1 MPRDR
6 NIPQI
11 DPGDQPLLENLAR
24 MISELLERRLGP
36 NATFEDRQRARM
48 GVMTDVMW
56 LGEEH
61 DLVDLVEDAPMITIG
76 GRPFRRLSQPSS
88 KIYSG
93 VWGAHRIDEPLY
105 RDASV
110 HAGETVKPLDLRVGA
125 IATSL
130 LPDAA
135 RILGYLMA
143 HGTSREVVETLATM
157 GMRPP
162 SRALIERRVHELAD
176 EVVDRIDELDAVARD
191 VEAAAPL
198 PVAAV
203 SVGLDR
209 FSVRMSE
216 ALPEGRERPPRARTK
231 PYQRTPPPPRDLN
244 WRMAWVGSVTLYDA
258 DGEAHGF
265 SEVPQFYCSCSPLS
279 PPLAGK
285 SCDQLDA
292 DRFCALLTGN
302 PDAKAD
308 SFFWN
313 TVAVLDAPGFCCLDF
328 FPELSL
334 GAFPE
339 FGIDELCYSA
349 ESMAESH
356 PQFGSVIPR
365 NDIKCILP

>member
-6 NIPQI
+6 NIPQN
-11 DPGDQPLLENLAR
+11 DPADQPLLENLAR
-24 MISELLERRLGP
+24 MIGELLERRLGP

-48 GVMTDVMW
+48 EVMADVMW

-198 PVAAV
+198 PLAAV

-216 ALPEGRERPPRARTK
+216 ALPEGSERPPSDRAK
-231 PYQRTPPPPRDLN
+231 PYQRRPPAPRVLN

-258 DGEAHGF
+258 DGEARRIIRHGADAATPREHVIDRVAA
-265 SEVPQFYCSCSPLS
+265 EVEVLLEHRLGRPRRGRRSRGGSR
-279 PPLAGK
+279 GT
-285 SCDQLDA
+285 
-292 DRFCALLTGN
+292 CALMQTRVKRPGMAWEPPGLRGLLCLRGLVL
-302 PDAKAD
+302 AKRWEAVWP
-308 SFFWN
+308 SF
-313 TVAVLDAPGFCCLDF
+313 
-328 FPELSL
+328 
-334 GAFPE
+334 
-339 FGIDELCYSA
+339 SA
-349 ESMAESH
+349 NSRV
-356 PQFGSVIPR
+356 SVEAA
-365 NDIKCILP
+365 